1 VERVSTIQHNGAE
14 ILVVD
19 YAEVNAAQETLDL
32 IWVSSDRIVAQPLG
46 SVRVLMSVE
55 GAHFSPQ
62 VLGPLK
68 EAALRNKPHLKGVA
82 VIGLEGLLR
91 VIYLGMSKL
100 MEMEMPAFDTRE
112 EALDW
117 LAGLP

>member
-1 VERVSTIQHNGAE
+1 MERLTTLHHRDVS

-19 YAEVNAAQETLDL
+19 YSDIKEQQDTLDL
-32 IWVSSDRIVAQPLG
+32 VWASSDRIVAQPLG

-62 VLGPLK
+62 VLSPLK
-68 EAALRNKPHLKGVA
+68 EAALKNKPHLKGVA
-82 VIGLEGLLR
+82 VVGLSGLLR

-100 MEMEMPAFDTRE
+100 MEMEMPAFDTRN

-117 LAGLP
+117 LA

>member
-1 VERVSTIQHNGAE
+1 MERLTTLHHRGLPVV
-14 ILVVD
+14 VVD
-19 YAEVNAAQETLDL
+19 YSGIKDHQETLDL
-32 IWVSSDRIVAQPLG
+32 VWASSAKIVAEPPS
-46 SVRVLMSVE
+46 SVRVLMLVE

-68 EAALRNKPHLKGVA
+68 EAALKNRPHLKGVA
-82 VIGLEGLLR
+82 VVGLAGLLR

-100 MEMEMPAFDTRE
+100 MEMEMPAFETRA